1 MFHSRKLIV
10 PALLAL
16 GVFGAAPI
24 VSGLTGA
31 IADGNQTNGV
41 SAAGLAPGG
50 SGDSKNGGT
59 NKNGGGNGDTSKN
72 GGGNGDTSK
81 NGGGNGGT
89 NKNGGDIGG
98 TNKNG
103 GDIGGGNRP
112 SGGGDNGG
120 RGGNGHGRGGNG
132 ERDFQSGFSFGGGSS
147 AEDYSGRQTITCV
160 VNGQLIPVR
169 SVSECRYGRG
179 FVHNGDS
186 YFGGGEFGSQTH
198 YRQRKVLHRQYRFDM
213 GMPSSRGFEGYNT
226 GYSFGF
232 GGKDAGTTGY
242 GVRGSI
248 FVGSRAAVMQAQRR
262 ARESAYGLG
271 GESAYGNDGGY
282 AAGYNF
288 GAGYDQQGGDGYGI
302 GYGRQDGDGLRR
314 HHGRHTRHMHQ
325 HAFAGGNMGGYNF
338 GAGVGGCGCYNPGY
352 VVHHGPTISKDGG
365 Y

>member
-41 SAAGLAPGG
+41 SAAGLAPDG

-59 NKNGGGNGDTSKN
+59 NKNDGGNGDTSKN

-98 TNKNG
+98 
-103 GDIGGGNRP
+103 GNRP
-112 SGGGDNGG
+112 SDGGGDNGG
-120 RGGNGHGRGGNG
+120 RGGNGHGRGGTG
-132 ERDFQSGFSFGGGSS
+132 ERDFPSGFSFGGGSS

-186 YFGGGEFGSQTH
+186 YFGGGGFGSQTH

-232 GGKDAGTTGY
+232 GGKDAGATGY

-262 ARESAYGLG
+262 ARESAYG
-271 GESAYGNDGGY
+271 NDGGY
-282 AAGYNF
+282 AAGSNF

-325 HAFAGGNMGGYNF
+325 HGFAGGNMGDYNF

-352 VVHHGPTISKDGG
+352 VVHYGPTISKDGG